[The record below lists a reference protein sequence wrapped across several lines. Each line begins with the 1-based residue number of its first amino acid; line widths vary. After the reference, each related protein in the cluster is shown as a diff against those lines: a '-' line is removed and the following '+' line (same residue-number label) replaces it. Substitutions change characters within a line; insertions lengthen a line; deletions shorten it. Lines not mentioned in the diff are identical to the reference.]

1 MSTINAI
8 AGNASSITALVKS
21 SDGTAN
27 LTFQTNSLGAITI
40 DANQNA
46 NFARCRR
53 GGFKRPDHETYLR
66 LVWRTTTDAWR
77 Y

>member
-1 MSTINAI
+1 MSTINAL

-27 LTFQTNSLGAITI
+27 LTFQTNSLGSITI

-46 NFARCRR
+46 NFVTV
-53 GGFKRPDHETYLR
+53 GGVTIPVGTKVPAE
-66 LVWRTTTDAWR
+66 
-77 Y
+77 